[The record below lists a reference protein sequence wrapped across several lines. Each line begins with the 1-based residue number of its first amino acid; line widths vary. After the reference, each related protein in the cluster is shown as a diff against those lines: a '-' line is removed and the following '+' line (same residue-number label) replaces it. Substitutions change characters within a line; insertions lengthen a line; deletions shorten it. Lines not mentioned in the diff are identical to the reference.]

1 MFSLGRPLVVTS
13 VAAQTRGQ
21 LLLVTRDGEAF
32 QGEVKVQR
40 SGAEVTAVQVKRVP
54 HIHRAVTATSDPKG
68 RNFAIVQVW
77 TSLPIFVPF
86 GISLSH
92 IIKHCECL

>member
-1 MFSLGRPLVVTS
+1 MTS

-32 QGEVKVQR
+32 QGEMKVQR
-40 SGAEVTAVQVKRVP
+40 SGSEVITVQVKRVS

-68 RNFAIVQVW
+68 RNFAIVQVR
-77 TSLPIFVPF
+77 TSLSIFVPF
-86 GISLSH
+86 LISLLH
-92 IIKHCECL
+92 IIRQYEHL